1 MKQTVN
7 EFMFMEAFK
16 DMNRRDNFTPEALR
30 LIFQHFEELEEDTE
44 QEMELDVIAI
54 CCEISQEPLEDV
66 LSNYS
71 LESLEELAENT
82 MVIGNEQLSDG
93 TVIYYNF

>member
-1 MKQTVN
+1 MKQTIN

-16 DMNRRDNFTPEALR
+16 DMGRMDNFTPDALR
-30 LIFQHFEELEEDTE
+30 LIFRHFEELEEDTG

-54 CCEISQEPLEDV
+54 CCDISQEPLEDV
-66 LSNYS
+66 LENYS
-71 LESLEELAENT
+71 LDSLEDLAENT
-82 MVIGNEQLSDG
+82 MVIGNSTLDDG